1 MSQALTLQTLFNER
15 RLWRGNS
22 TPAARGTQPTGY
34 DWLDAA
40 LPTRGW
46 PEAALTE
53 ILFPADGVGELRL
66 VLPTLARLTQTRQ
79 AVVLIAPP
87 YIPFAP
93 AWQARGVDLAY
104 LHIVEARPREVGW
117 AMEQC
122 LRAGCCAAVLGWPAH
137 ADERMLRRLQLAASS
152 GQALGFLFRD
162 RQHLANASPAALR
175 IEIESSPSRL
185 RVRKCRGGN
194 VPAPIPIPVLLR

>member
-1 MSQALTLQTLFNER
+1 MNQALKLQTLFNQR
-15 RLWRGNS
+15 RLWRGK
-22 TPAARGTQPTGY
+22 AAVAVRGAQPTGH
-34 DWLDAA
+34 DLLDAA
-40 LPTRGW
+40 LPTQGW

-53 ILFPADGVGELRL
+53 ILLPADGVGELRL
-66 VLPTLARLTQTRQ
+66 VLPTLARLTQARQ
-79 AVVLIAPP
+79 TVVLIAPP

-93 AWQARGVDLAY
+93 AWRALGVDLAY
-104 LHIVEARPREVGW
+104 LHIVQARPREIGW

-122 LRAGCCAAVLGWPAH
+122 LRAGCCAAVVGWPAR

-185 RVRKCRGGN
+185 RVRKCRGGT
-194 VPAPIPIPVLLR
+194 APPPIPVPALLP